1 MDRGWPLPLTLTS
14 HPLTSANSPRSDEV
28 VLQDVPLAAYSFS
41 ISADHKIIC
50 QIIIGLSVIICDMTE
65 WDQGGRSYRL
75 AVGDHN
81 GVIYELRSLNN
92 LLGSQSP
99 LKHRGPVSAQM
110 DPNAISSKAQ
120 PHPGPAWRGVG
131 KWGCLAGGS
140 QALVVRIRE
149 WASESTAR
157 EAASLSNSAPLVTTG
172 GGRDLNTVSD
182 SPSGEP
188 PGGSVVKTLCA

>member
-110 DPNAISSKAQ
+110 DPNAISILILTILVMKGRAK
-120 PHPGPAWRGVG
+120 PGVTGSLNVMSGRVPWIQWFSDLVGWLRASRDGAWQSA
-131 KWGCLAGGS
+131 CL
-140 QALVVRIRE
+140 I
-149 WASESTAR
+149 
-157 EAASLSNSAPLVTTG
+157 SLQGDIIHCRTWL
-172 GGRDLNTVSD
+172 
-182 SPSGEP
+182 
-188 PGGSVVKTLCA
+188 